1 MVGHL
6 ISEMVGT
13 STGNPA
19 LQLMAPAVEKAIQF
33 CLMAAL
39 PVGGCLG
46 WLTGELIRR
55 AIIGNKQGVIFH
67 LLNALTGTV
76 GFLSGA
82 YVSLQRGP
90 SGGVLALA
98 ILSSVVLVLIV
109 RFCIYIVVGSA
120 KIQKRKQ

>member
-6 ISEMVGT
+6 VSELVGT
-13 STGNPA
+13 STGSPA

-33 CLMAAL
+33 CLIAAL

-55 AIIGNKQGVIFH
+55 ATIGNKLGVRFH
-67 LLNALTGTV
+67 LLNALAGTV

-82 YVSLQRGP
+82 YISFQRGP
-90 SGGVLALA
+90 SGSVLALA
-98 ILSSVVLVLIV
+98 VLSSVVLVLIV
-109 RFCIYIVVGSA
+109 RFCIYILFWSA
-120 KIQKRKQ
+120 KIEK